1 MCVCVCVCVPWC
13 TKQTAQQQ
21 GEVIPAVITVYED
34 KSFTFVLKTPPT
46 SVLIKKAL
54 GIAKGAG
61 VRGQKGEI
69 VGKITEEQLKEIA
82 EKKLPDLN
90 TKNVETAMKVRN
102 AYARSRLRHRSTA

>member
-1 MCVCVCVCVPWC
+1 MHDYDYDLL
-13 TKQTAQQQ
+13 QTAQNQ

-61 VRGQKGEI
+61 TRGEKGEI
-69 VGKITEEQLKEIA
+69 VGKITESQLREIA

-90 TKNVETAMKVRN
+90 TKNVETAMKVR
-102 AYARSRLRHRSTA
+102 